1 MFDENVTYDDHRKF
15 FVKVC
20 IQNINL
26 FCSMYKLQQI
36 GKENLEKI
44 NHLIASQENIT
55 DKEKNEVPFGQL
67 VAKKLEVQKQIENL
81 LENIYIE

>member
-1 MFDENVTYDDHRKF
+1 
-15 FVKVC
+15 
-20 IQNINL
+20 
-26 FCSMYKLQQI
+26 MYKLQQI

-55 DKEKNEVPFGQL
+55 DKEKNEVPLGQL

>member
-1 MFDENVTYDDHRKF
+1 MFDENITYDDHRNF

-44 NHLIASQENIT
+44 NHLIASRENIT
-55 DKEKNEVPFGQL
+55 DKEKNEVPLGQL

-81 LENIYIE
+81 LENIYI

>member
-1 MFDENVTYDDHRKF
+1 
-15 FVKVC
+15 
-20 IQNINL
+20 
-26 FCSMYKLQQI
+26 MYKLQQI

-55 DKEKNEVPFGQL
+55 DKEKNEVPLGQL
-67 VAKKLEVQKQIENL
+67 VAKKLEVQKQIKNL

>member
-1 MFDENVTYDDHRKF
+1 
-15 FVKVC
+15 
-20 IQNINL
+20 
-26 FCSMYKLQQI
+26 MYKLQQI

-55 DKEKNEVPFGQL
+55 DKEKNEVPLGQL

-81 LENIYIE
+81 LENIYI